1 MAKEKLS
8 GGKKEGLVTRP
19 EEVIINKIFLIR
31 GEKVML
37 DSDLA
42 ELFGV
47 ETKRLKEQVKR
58 NIERFPEKFLFEL
71 TKDETQNLRSQIA
84 TSSWGGSRYASYA
97 FTEHGVLML
106 ANVLRSESAIKM
118 SIRII
123 EIFVQMRQV
132 MLTNKDILL
141 KLEQLENKVGKH
153 SKEIEVI
160 FEYLKE
166 LVSPTVEPRE
176 KIGFKIKEE
185 KPLRTQNAT
194 IKKQKR

>member
-1 MAKEKLS
+1 MAKKQLS
-8 GGKKEGLVTRP
+8 GRMNGELVTRP
-19 EEVIINKIFLIR
+19 EELIINKIFLIR

-47 ETKRLKEQVKR
+47 ETKRLKEQVRR
-58 NIERFPEKFLFEL
+58 NIERFPTSFMFEL
-71 TKDETQNLRSQIA
+71 TLEEAENLRSQIA
-84 TSSWGGSRYASYA
+84 TSSWGGNRFSPFV

-141 KLEQLENKVGKH
+141 KLEQLENKVGNH
-153 SKEIEVI
+153 TKEIQVI

-166 LVSPTVEPRE
+166 LVSPPVEPRS
-176 KIGFKIKEE
+176 KIGFKVKD
-185 KPLRTQNAT
+185 
-194 IKKQKR
+194 KK